1 MALVPA
7 DLSRLKDGAR
17 RFASGFS
24 RGQKTVTVLAVVGA
38 ILVGVIFMSMSGKP
52 SYSVLFTNLQPS
64 DAAAITNQLATN
76 HVPYQLENGGST
88 ILVPQNDVDQQRLAA
103 AAAGLPSQGTVGL
116 SLLDKE
122 GLTTSQLTQQADYLQ
137 ALQGELEQTI
147 GAING
152 VQSTQVRIALPANQ
166 TFALGNTNPTGASV
180 LVSLKPNFTLSYG
193 QVQAITSLVGSAV
206 PGLSAS
212 KVTVADSNG
221 NLLAGPGV
229 SDSGAAQSNAQ
240 SAYDTSAAAK
250 IAAYLTSVLGPN
262 NADVQVNAQLSF
274 NQVTTTTHGLLYG
287 KNGKVQSACTNTSRS
302 SQKYTGT
309 GKGAGVAGAVTNT
322 ATTVNGPGNY
332 SQSSLQQTCETGTVD
347 QTTVESPGHLVRQ
360 SVAVLVNSRALPTGL
375 TLAVLQRGV
384 AAAAGIQVARGD
396 VLNVSAAPF
405 KSQRQLVTTT
415 KPSMLSRYLK
425 PGIALLLVLL
435 VLLLLWRASRKARK
449 AAAANDALLDAML
462 LEQLAPLP
470 ATEITGEIHVI
481 AGSARRN
488 SGLSVQDIVDNQ
500 TDEVASVLRDW
511 LHQS

>member
-1 MALVPA
+1 M
-7 DLSRLKDGAR
+7 
-17 RFASGFS
+17 
-24 RGQKTVTVLAVVGA
+24 GA

-229 SDSGAAQSNAQ
+229 S
-240 SAYDTSAAAK
+240 
-250 IAAYLTSVLGPN
+250 
-262 NADVQVNAQLSF
+262 
-274 NQVTTTTHGLLYG
+274 
-287 KNGKVQSACTNTSRS
+287 
-302 SQKYTGT
+302 
-309 GKGAGVAGAVTNT
+309 
-322 ATTVNGPGNY
+322 
-332 SQSSLQQTCETGTVD
+332 
-347 QTTVESPGHLVRQ
+347 
-360 SVAVLVNSRALPTGL
+360 
-375 TLAVLQRGV
+375 
-384 AAAAGIQVARGD
+384 
-396 VLNVSAAPF
+396 
-405 KSQRQLVTTT
+405 
-415 KPSMLSRYLK
+415 
-425 PGIALLLVLL
+425 
-435 VLLLLWRASRKARK
+435 
-449 AAAANDALLDAML
+449 
-462 LEQLAPLP
+462 
-470 ATEITGEIHVI
+470 
-481 AGSARRN
+481 
-488 SGLSVQDIVDNQ
+488 
-500 TDEVASVLRDW
+500 
-511 LHQS
+511 